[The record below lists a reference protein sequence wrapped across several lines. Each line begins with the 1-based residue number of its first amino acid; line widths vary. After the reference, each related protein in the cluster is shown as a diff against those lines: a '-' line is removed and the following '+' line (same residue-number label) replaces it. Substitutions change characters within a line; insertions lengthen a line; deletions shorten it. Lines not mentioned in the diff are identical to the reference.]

1 MLFDVFDEI
10 TQKNMTKT
18 SLGDERLFGAV
29 VGVVAQN
36 YSEDM
41 PGRLCVNIPVRDES
55 ANQLKWAKMAMPY
68 IGSGWGC
75 FFLPEKEDQVILIF
89 EDGNIDKPYVIGCIP
104 KDTDKFLKKTADE
117 NNQIKQIKTRNGS
130 RITFHDDTDREGA
143 KDTITIST
151 AGDSHLISLDNE
163 KKNITVKDKD
173 ENCLIEMAT
182 ENGNIKINASEK
194 LELTVGDSITITMNG
209 ENGKITVSAE
219 TLKAAFG
226 KSVKLETDGT
236 MTISGKQTNVEAS
249 SSLKLSSSGMVTAQG
264 SPISLG

>member
-1 MLFDVFDEI
+1 MLVDVLDEI

-18 SLGDERLFGAV
+18 PLGDERLFGAV
-29 VGVVAQN
+29 VGVVALN

-41 PGRLCVNIPVRDES
+41 PGRLCVNVPVRDEN

-68 IGSGWGC
+68 MGSGWGC
-75 FFLPEKEDQVILIF
+75 YFLPEKEDQVILIF

-104 KDTDKFLKKTADE
+104 KDTDKFLKKSADE
-117 NNQIKQIKTRNGS
+117 NNQIKQIRTRNGS
-130 RITFHDDTDREGA
+130 RITFFDDTDKEGA

-163 KKNITVKDKD
+163 KKNITIKDKD
-173 ENCLIEMAT
+173 ENCLIEMKT
-182 ENGNIKINASEK
+182 ENGNIKINAAK
-194 LELTVGDSITITMNG
+194 RLELTVGDSISMILNG

-219 TLKAAFG
+219 TLKCSLG

-236 MTISGKQTNVEAS
+236 MTVSGKQTNVEAS
-249 SSLKLSSSGMVTAQG
+249 SSLKLSSSGMVTAEG